1 MVLLKIKNEEVNIL
15 IIELEKELLKL
26 SNIKKSIFEMS
37 ESLDKE
43 YLEKQLSELEFQMQE
58 DGFWNDTKRAE
69 EITKESKRI
78 KDKIQRVESVQSKLD
93 DIEVLKEIMD
103 DDDEESAYEII
114 NNIKEIEEEIDNYN
128 MEILLSGEYDK
139 NNAILTLHVGVGGT
153 DANDWTEML
162 LRMYTRWC
170 EKKNY
175 KVEMI
180 DLLEGDEAGI
190 KSVTLK
196 VIGEYAYGYL
206 KAEKGIHRLVR
217 ISPFNANGK
226 RQTSFASMEVLPEL
240 TKEQDIDIRSEDIK
254 IDTYR
259 ASGAGGQ
266 HINKTDSAVRI
277 THLPTGVV
285 VQCQNER
292 SQFSNKDTAMGMLK
306 AKLIELKER
315 AHKEKVEDLT
325 GELKDMGWG
334 SQIRSYVFH
343 PYNLVKDHRTNVEVS
358 NVTAV
363 MDGDLDLFI
372 NSYLKSLK

>member
-1 MVLLKIKNEEVNIL
+1 
-15 IIELEKELLKL
+15 
-26 SNIKKSIFEMS
+26 
-37 ESLDKE
+37 
-43 YLEKQLSELEFQMQE
+43 MQE
-58 DGFWNDTKRAE
+58 PGFWDDSKRAE
-69 EITKESKRI
+69 EVTKKSKSV
-78 KDKIQRVESVQSKLD
+78 KDKIENFDKLKSQFED
-93 DIEVLKEIMD
+93 VEVLKEIMEE
-103 DDDEESAYEII
+103 DDEESANEII
-114 NNIKEIEEEIDNYN
+114 QTIRGIEAQIDDYN
-128 MEILLSGEYDK
+128 MKVLLSGEYDK

-170 EKKNY
+170 EKQGY
-175 KVEMI
+175 SIETL
-180 DLLEGDEAGI
+180 DLLAGDEAGI

-217 ISPFNANGK
+217 ISPYNANGK

-240 TKEQDIDIRSEDIK
+240 TKEQDIDIRSDDLK

-259 ASGAGGQ
+259 SGGAGGQ
-266 HINKTDSAVRI
+266 HVNKTDSAVRI
-277 THLPTGVV
+277 THLPTGIV

-292 SQFSNKDTAMGMLK
+292 SQFSNKDTAMEMLK
-306 AKLIELKER
+306 SKLVELKER
-315 AHKEKVEDLT
+315 AHKEKIEDLT

-343 PYNLVKDHRTNVEVS
+343 PYSMVKDHRTNVETS

-363 MDGDLDLFI
+363 MDGEIDMFI
-372 NSYLKSLK
+372 NAYLKQ